1 MAFVKSVL
9 LSVAVV
15 ALAALGSEALRID
28 GGRGLKHTWDDDSW
42 YVQNDGVMGGKSS
55 GVLDFLTDN
64 TVMKF
69 TGDIVLDGGGFSSVR
84 RSIDLD
90 LSNYAGVVVTLE
102 AGVPMPS
109 SSSSSSFPAPTGLH
123 LQFGQGGSRWDFSSA
138 LAIPLSSTQTVA
150 SVYLPIESFDRA
162 SRGGGSCWGDN
173 CVFDPSEVDQM
184 SVYVLFQEGLFDVRL
199 RSIEAVAEPRA
210 FVPPAYNELKNSN
223 DAMALIRSTISS
235 GGSLYDK
242 SYVELCVAL
251 YWSTLNTI
259 LASPGVEVVPDPV
272 RVVICA
278 GLQHVE
284 EQNRAGSSKQ
294 DQAWTLRYVM
304 DSVTND
310 LEGSA
315 RTTVQEW
322 LPTVSEA
329 AAAEVACLPRTS
341 QAYGYW
347 YDPTNAYEL
356 DEDSFG
362 NSTAFFF
369 DEDLVEEEL
378 VVEDLV
384 EEELVELELVEE
396 ELVEEELV
404 ESSISRRSPDSSG
417 GRASFS
423 APGFR
428 SVAAS
433 ILLLGM
439 AQLL

>member
-84 RSIDLD
+84 RSVDLD

-102 AGVPMPS
+102 AGVPMPSSS

-162 SRGGGSCWGDN
+162 SRGGMNCWGDN

-223 DAMALIRSTISS
+223 DVMALIQSTISS

-242 SYVELCVAL
+242 SYVELGVAL

-259 LASPGVEVVPDPV
+259 LAAPGVDVVPDPV

-369 DEDLVEEEL
+369 DEDR
-378 VVEDLV
+378 
-384 EEELVELELVEE
+384 
-396 ELVEEELV
+396 V
-404 ESSISRRSPDSSG
+404 ESSISRRSADSSG
-417 GRASFS
+417 GRASVS

-433 ILLLGM
+433 ILLLGV
-439 AQLL
+439 AQLI